1 MTGHVRLTYVSSQTP
16 LMTLS
21 GHTEA
26 VSSVLWID
34 QSTVCSAGWDHT
46 IRVWDISAGV
56 NKHTL
61 VSFLLDVSA
70 MNKVT
75 LQKKNCLTS
84 LLFQNGSKVFCDIS
98 YSPLARLL
106 VSGSADR
113 HVRLWD
119 PRTTGESRVGL
130 GKGRR
135 GLVKLVH
142 FDYLTSH

>member
-1 MTGHVRLTYVSSQTP
+1 MLTYVSSQTP

-75 LQKKNCLTS
+75 LRKKAFFYFSS
-84 LLFQNGSKVFCDIS
+84 LSEWLQSI
-98 YSPLARLL
+98 L
-106 VSGSADR
+106 
-113 HVRLWD
+113 
-119 PRTTGESRVGL
+119 
-130 GKGRR
+130 
-135 GLVKLVH
+135 
-142 FDYLTSH
+142 